1 MWRPF
6 FLGAGHFLKAIA
18 PEHAGP
24 IKKADHKEREQTL
37 WCATAS
43 QNSDAA
49 GTAEYIRILLLSDLA
64 RLLTWRN
71 ESESGGIRHAIRR
84 FSYARIHG
92 MVLRRRDI
100 PKSRL
105 CMGGSDLREH
115 AELLRGT
122 A

>member
-1 MWRPF
+1 M
-6 FLGAGHFLKAIA
+6 
-18 PEHAGP
+18 
-24 IKKADHKEREQTL
+24 
-37 WCATAS
+37 
-43 QNSDAA
+43 
-49 GTAEYIRILLLSDLA
+49 RILLLSGRA

-71 ESESGGIRHAIRR
+71 ESESRGIRHAIRR

-92 MVLRRRDI
+92 MVLRCRDI

-105 CMGGSDLREH
+105 CMGGPDLREY